1 MPPKSFPAVRRSDR
15 KPHKTRLFSALAG
28 VVGPE
33 IILILAYVVKQ
44 TSLAVDD
51 NAANRAALRGRL
63 TQRVLYL
70 PLQAPMRIRGV
81 LVVEPAQAR
90 SSRSRH
96 RCESA
101 VRTSCLSASMLA
113 R

>member
-51 NAANRAALRGRL
+51 NAANYGIARMESLPNS
-63 TQRVLYL
+63 
-70 PLQAPMRIRGV
+70 PLQVKTIIILGSSVTAGSAAPATLRFK
-81 LVVEPAQAR
+81 
-90 SSRSRH
+90 
-96 RCESA
+96 
-101 VRTSCLSASMLA
+101 
-113 R
+113 